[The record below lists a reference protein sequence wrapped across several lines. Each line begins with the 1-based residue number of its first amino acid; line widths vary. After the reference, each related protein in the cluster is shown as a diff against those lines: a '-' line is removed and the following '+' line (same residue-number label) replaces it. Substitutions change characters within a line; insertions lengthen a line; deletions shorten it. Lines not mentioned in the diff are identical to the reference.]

1 MTETKTAPQIDSQL
15 IWRFL
20 DDNAVVVSPS
30 RGKVR
35 VFNGVGT
42 TIWKLLAEE
51 KQVEEIEETIVDQY
65 NVSPE
70 QARTDLQTFL
80 DELTEKGLL
89 VWE

>member
-1 MTETKTAPQIDSQL
+1 MTEAKTTPRVDPQL

-20 DDNAVVVSPS
+20 DDNAVVVSPEAG
-30 RGKVR
+30 RVR

-42 TIWKLLAEE
+42 TIWKMLTDE
-51 KQVEEIEETIVDQY
+51 KSLGEIEKSIVDQY

-70 QARTDLQTFL
+70 QAKVDLHTFL

-89 VWE
+89 RWE